1 MSNNYI
7 LTVNGSEL
15 STVVNQVDYELKVD
29 SQDYNLSLA
38 RTGGQGSRGNSV
50 TSADINSSNELL
62 ITISDSAGT
71 VTEVLNAGSLTPSF
85 DGFVSIG
92 GMSDVTLTSVQD
104 GDIIQ
109 YDGTTSQFV
118 NHSLTTSKIAD
129 IDNTSKADGAVLVY
143 NDSSNKYVATT
154 TLNNANT
161 TIIGGSF

>member
-1 MSNNYI
+1 MSTNYI

-29 SQDYNLSLA
+29 SQDYNLALA

-71 VTEVLNAGSLTPSF
+71 VTEVLNAGSLTPSIEEF
-85 DGFVSIG
+85 IPINALT
-92 GMSDVTLTSVQD
+92 DVTVTAAQD

-109 YDGTTSQFV
+109 YNATSGQFV
-118 NHSLTTSKIAD
+118 NHTLTTNKIVD
-129 IDNTSKADGAVLVY
+129 IDNTNKADGAVLVY
-143 NDSSNKYVATT
+143 NGSNSKYAATT
-154 TLNNANT
+154 TINNANT